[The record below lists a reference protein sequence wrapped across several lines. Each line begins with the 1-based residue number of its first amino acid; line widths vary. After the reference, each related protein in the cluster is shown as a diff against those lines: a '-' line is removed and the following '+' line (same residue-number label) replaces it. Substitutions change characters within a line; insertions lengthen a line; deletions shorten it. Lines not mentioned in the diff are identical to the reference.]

1 MAVEQA
7 KGGVSGGAPRPAGTA
22 IGEQELAIL
31 LVGASRASLYVYLVI
46 VVFAGALPK
55 STDFQRVILFYPGEA
70 VGNVIDRARGVRW
83 IRPAAQSREVGQI
96 HRRDAVRKQLPRR
109 KYVGVIEAAWHG
121 GLCAR
126 LRSIEEVRR
135 VDRYQHDVLAG
146 ADQNLIH
153 HSWVERPRMV
163 E

>member
-1 MAVEQA
+1 MADFGIRVEQA
-7 KGGVSGGAPRPAGTA
+7 QSGVGNRHSRPAGTA

-31 LVGASRASLYVYLVI
+31 VVGASRASLYVYLVI

-55 STDFQRVILFYPGEA
+55 STEFQRVILFYPGEA

-109 KYVGVIEAAWHG
+109 KYVGIVEAARHG
-121 GLCAR
+121 
-126 LRSIEEVRR
+126 
-135 VDRYQHDVLAG
+135 
-146 ADQNLIH
+146 
-153 HSWVERPRMV
+153 
-163 E
+163 